1 MIDVMAVKLKV
12 IKAAFGIATLDELE
26 ILHRLEKLYLEGVEE
41 GVRIVKEKL
50 HPSDTSS
57 ESPNGRA
64 T

>member
-26 ILHRLEKLYLEGVEE
+26 ILHRLEKLYLEGIEE

-50 HPSDTSS
+50 HRSDTSS
-57 ESPNGRA
+57 AQRSPTGD
-64 T
+64 

>member
-26 ILHRLEKLYLEGVEE
+26 ILHRLEKLYLEGIEE

-50 HPSDTSS
+50 HRSDTSS
-57 ESPNGRA
+57 EEQK
-64 T
+64 